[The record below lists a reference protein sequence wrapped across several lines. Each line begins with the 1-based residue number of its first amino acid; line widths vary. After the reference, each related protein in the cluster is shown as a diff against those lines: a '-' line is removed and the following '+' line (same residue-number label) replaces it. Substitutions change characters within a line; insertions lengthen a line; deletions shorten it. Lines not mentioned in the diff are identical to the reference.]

1 MSTGGSVVEFED
13 LIVEPKR
20 EKKPAKRRKVYY
32 IILVESTEEMYCSKA
47 DPDDEVVSYVWL
59 LDCISHATILPTC
72 GYSFASETADG
83 R

>member
-20 EKKPAKRRKVYY
+20 EKKAGKRRKVYF
-32 IILVESTEEMYCSKA
+32 IILVESTEEMYCSKT
-47 DPDDEVVSYVWL
+47 DPDDEVVSYLWL
-59 LDCISHATILPTC
+59 LDCISHAELLPTA
-72 GYSFASETADG
+72 GYSFACEGAAD